1 MNDQQPGKRAVLIRN
16 SLIFQLKLLADGMR
30 DFIMVPI
37 ALVAT
42 LVGLLRGGDEPEREF
57 NRVLDLGRQSDQWI
71 NLFGNHE
78 PLEEAGRAG
87 SIDMLLSEAENVVRE
102 QAREGG
108 ISRSASQ
115 AIEKALEAAQQKART
130 SRRPGPGKE

>member
-1 MNDQQPGKRAVLIRN
+1 MNDQPRSKRASLMRE
-16 SLIFQLKLLADGMR
+16 SLIFQLKLLADGTR
-30 DFIMVPI
+30 DFIMVPV

-42 LVGLLRGGDEPEREF
+42 LVGLIRGGDEPEKEF
-57 NRVLDLGRQSDQWI
+57 ERVIDLGRQSDQWI

-78 PLEEAGRAG
+78 PLEEGGRAG

-108 ISRSASQ
+108 ISKSASK
-115 AIEKALEAAQQKART
+115 AIESALDAAHRKARKKAE
-130 SRRPGPGKE
+130 RPTDI